1 MDSLADRMA
10 STDEATLGRSLTL
23 ALGAEKVRTDE
34 GSRHAYSTDASPCA
48 VEPRAVVFAA
58 SEADVLAIL
67 RVCRDL
73 QIPLTPRA
81 SGTSLSAAAI
91 GPGVVLDTTR
101 FNRILGFDAT
111 RHCVTVEPGIL
122 LAELNAYLAE
132 RGVRIAPD
140 PGSQDLCRIGGMVGH
155 NASGYRSVKYG
166 QTRDHV
172 LSLRVALLDGTV
184 LAARDLMIDGPEWKQ
199 AAKQSPCLERV
210 RAEIEGHRE
219 AILSSR
225 RPIRKHSCGCDLAT
239 IADSLSH
246 GIFPVAAPVD
256 GSEGTA
262 GIVAEVTL
270 RVLPIPPRR
279 VTVLLYLDR
288 FGELGS
294 LVADL
299 LPLNP
304 SAMEAIDGA
313 SLDLIGR
320 EVHGVPA
327 RAEAMLL
334 VEFDEGDLDAV
345 LATVVGTIASR
356 YQLSRTADVAE
367 DAQTQAGLWKLRRS
381 VFPTII
387 QRPGAR
393 KAWGFVED
401 PIVPRDR
408 VPEFIGFLV
417 DLARRHGTVAGIY
430 GHIGD
435 GNTHYRPFFD
445 PTNPD
450 DFERM
455 QTLRAEF
462 DQAVLDRFRGAPS
475 GEHGIG
481 RIRAET
487 LPRVWGDEVYGVMRR
502 IKEALDPRGLLNP
515 GVLFSSDPWWT
526 TWGGLESRVPM

>member
-1 MDSLADRMA
+1 VETVA
-10 STDEATLGRSLTL
+10 SRCRL
-23 ALGAEKVRTDE
+23 
-34 GSRHAYSTDASPCA
+34 SRA
-48 VEPRAVVFAA
+48 
-58 SEADVLAIL
+58 
-67 RVCRDL
+67 
-73 QIPLTPRA
+73 
-81 SGTSLSAAAI
+81 
-91 GPGVVLDTTR
+91 
-101 FNRILGFDAT
+101 
-111 RHCVTVEPGIL
+111 
-122 LAELNAYLAE
+122 
-132 RGVRIAPD
+132 
-140 PGSQDLCRIGGMVGH
+140 
-155 NASGYRSVKYG
+155 
-166 QTRDHV
+166 
-172 LSLRVALLDGTV
+172 
-184 LAARDLMIDGPEWKQ
+184 
-199 AAKQSPCLERV
+199 
-210 RAEIEGHRE
+210 
-219 AILSSR
+219 
-225 RPIRKHSCGCDLAT
+225 
-239 IADSLSH
+239 
-246 GIFPVAAPVD
+246 
-256 GSEGTA
+256 
-262 GIVAEVTL
+262 AEV
-270 RVLPIPPRR
+270 
-279 VTVLLYLDR
+279 
-288 FGELGS
+288 
-294 LVADL
+294 
-299 LPLNP
+299 
-304 SAMEAIDGA
+304 A
-313 SLDLIGR
+313 SD
-320 EVHGVPA
+320 PA
-327 RAEAMLL
+327 RQSLL
-334 VEFDEGDLDAV
+334 WRV
-345 LATVVGTIASR
+345 
-356 YQLSRTADVAE
+356 
-367 DAQTQAGLWKLRRS
+367 RRS